1 MEAIII
7 LFLTGI
13 IALFLGI
20 LKQPKLTTISSIL
33 GLISAG
39 IVQYFPLDILSDK
52 YNILKFGDAGNA
64 FVILALLITG
74 LIILTGDKGFQED
87 ETHVGD
93 YHALL
98 LFSLSG
104 GVILLGFQD
113 IFMFFLGLEILSIPL
128 YVLAGAKRQS
138 KESSEAA
145 VKYFFMGAFATCL
158 LLFGVALVYGST
170 QSFELERIL
179 EFTAKNPAGPMFY
192 VGLLF
197 ILASFLFK
205 VGAAPFH
212 FWVPDVYQGSP
223 TVFMGYMSSVVKLV
237 GVFAFVKFFH
247 IAFVN
252 VHEFWTILIAVLITV
267 SMFVGNLSALVQT
280 KFKRLLAYSSITNG
294 SYALM
299 SILYP
304 GSVQDS
310 SLWIFM
316 VGYGLSVVALI
327 TISSIVNDESDEISS
342 LKGIGYK
349 NPLIGLVAIVALLS
363 TSSIPPFT
371 GFYGKLMIFSSVWT
385 NYPWLIILA
394 LINSAIGVYIYLRL
408 IMTILSKE
416 NSETTSK
423 LSIPILQQ
431 VVLISSLLILTF
443 GWIFLACWK

>member
-1 MEAIII
+1 M
-7 LFLTGI
+7 
-13 IALFLGI
+13 
-20 LKQPKLTTISSIL
+20 
-33 GLISAG
+33 
-39 IVQYFPLDILSDK
+39 
-52 YNILKFGDAGNA
+52 
-64 FVILALLITG
+64 
-74 LIILTGDKGFQED
+74 
-87 ETHVGD
+87 
-93 YHALL
+93 
-98 LFSLSG
+98 
-104 GVILLGFQD
+104 
-113 IFMFFLGLEILSIPL
+113 
-128 YVLAGAKRQS
+128 
-138 KESSEAA
+138 
-145 VKYFFMGAFATCL
+145 
-158 LLFGVALVYGST
+158 
-170 QSFELERIL
+170 
-179 EFTAKNPAGPMFY
+179 
-192 VGLLF
+192 
-197 ILASFLFK
+197 
-205 VGAAPFH
+205 
-212 FWVPDVYQGSP
+212 SP
-223 TVFMGYMSSVVKLV
+223 RVVKLV

-252 VHEFWTILIAVLITV
+252 VHEFWTILIAVLITI

-327 TISSIVNDESDEISS
+327 TISTIVNDESDEISS

-363 TSSIPPFT
+363 TSGIPPFT

>member
-1 MEAIII
+1 
-7 LFLTGI
+7 
-13 IALFLGI
+13 
-20 LKQPKLTTISSIL
+20 
-33 GLISAG
+33 
-39 IVQYFPLDILSDK
+39 
-52 YNILKFGDAGNA
+52 
-64 FVILALLITG
+64 
-74 LIILTGDKGFQED
+74 
-87 ETHVGD
+87 
-93 YHALL
+93 
-98 LFSLSG
+98 
-104 GVILLGFQD
+104 
-113 IFMFFLGLEILSIPL
+113 MFFLGLEILSIPL

-179 EFTAKNPAGPMFY
+179 EFTSKNPIRPMFY

-237 GVFAFVKFFH
+237 GVFAFIKFFH

-252 VHEFWTILIAVLITV
+252 VHEFWTILIAVLIAV
-267 SMFVGNLSALVQT
+267 SMFIGNLSALVQT

-299 SILYP
+299 AILYP

-316 VGYGLSVVALI
+316 VGYGLSVVTLI
-327 TISSIVNDESDEISS
+327 TISTIVNDENDDISS

-349 NPLIGLVAIVALLS
+349 NPLIGLAAIIALLS
-363 TSSIPPFT
+363 TSGIPPFT

-394 LINSAIGVYIYLRL
+394 LINSAIGVYIYLKL

-416 NSETTSK
+416 NSDTTPK
-423 LSIPILQQ
+423 LSITILHQI
-431 VVLISSLLILTF
+431 VLIACILILTF
-443 GWIFLACWK
+443 GWIFLAIWK

>member
-20 LKQPKLTTISSIL
+20 LNQPKLTTVFSLI
-33 GLISAG
+33 GLATAG
-39 IVQYFPLDILSDK
+39 FVHYFPLDILSDK

-64 FVILALLITG
+64 FVVLAIVITG
-74 LIILTGDKGFQED
+74 FIILTGDRGFQED
-87 ETHVGD
+87 KTHIGD

-104 GVILLGFQD
+104 GIILLGFQD

-158 LLFGVALVYGST
+158 LLFGVALIYGST
-170 QSFELERIL
+170 QTFELERIL
-179 EFTAKNPAGPMFY
+179 EFTAKNPIRPMFY

-237 GVFAFVKFFH
+237 GVFAFIKFFH

-252 VHEFWTILIAVLITV
+252 VHEFWTILIAVLIAV
-267 SMFVGNLSALVQT
+267 SMFIGNLSALVQT

-299 SILYP
+299 AILYP

-316 VGYGLSVVALI
+316 VGYGLSVVTLI
-327 TISSIVNDESDEISS
+327 TISTIVNDENDDISS

-349 NPLIGLVAIVALLS
+349 NPLIGLAAIIALLS
-363 TSSIPPFT
+363 TSGIPPFT

-394 LINSAIGVYIYLRL
+394 LINSAIGVYIYLKL

-416 NSETTSK
+416 NSDTTPK
-423 LSIPILQQ
+423 LSITILHQI
-431 VVLISSLLILTF
+431 VLIACILILTF
-443 GWIFLACWK
+443 GWIFLAIWK

>member
-7 LFLTGI
+7 IFLTGI

-33 GLISAG
+33 GLVAAG

-52 YNILKFGDAGNA
+52 YNLLIFGDAGNA
-64 FVILALLITG
+64 FVVLGLVITG

-87 ETHVGD
+87 KSHVGD

-104 GVILLGFQD
+104 GIVLVGFQD

-179 EFTAKNPAGPMFY
+179 EFTAKNPVGPMFY

-237 GVFAFVKFFH
+237 GVFAFVKFFQ

-252 VHEFWTILIAVLITV
+252 QKEFWTILIAVLITV

-304 GSVQDS
+304 GSIQDS

-327 TISSIVNDESDEISS
+327 TISMIVNDDSDEISS

-363 TSSIPPFT
+363 TSGIPPFT

-385 NYPWLIILA
+385 NYPWLILLA
-394 LINSAIGVYIYLRL
+394 LINSAIGVYIYLKL

-416 NSETTSK
+416 NSDTTSK
-423 LSIPILQQ
+423 LSINILQQ
-431 VVLISSLLILTF
+431 VVLITSLLILTF
-443 GWIFLACWK
+443 GWIFLSCWK

>member
-7 LFLTGI
+7 IFLTGI

-33 GLISAG
+33 GLVAAG

-52 YNILKFGDAGNA
+52 YNLLIFGDAGNA
-64 FVILALLITG
+64 FVVLGLVITG

-87 ETHVGD
+87 KSHVGD

-104 GVILLGFQD
+104 GIVLVGFQD

-179 EFTAKNPAGPMFY
+179 EFTAKNPVGPMFY

-237 GVFAFVKFFH
+237 GVFAFVKFFQ
-247 IAFVN
+247 IAFVS
-252 VHEFWTILIAVLITV
+252 VHEFWTILIAVLIAV

-304 GSVQDS
+304 GSIQDS

-327 TISSIVNDESDEISS
+327 TISMIVNDDSDEISS

-363 TSSIPPFT
+363 TSGIPPFT

-385 NYPWLIILA
+385 NYPWLILLA
-394 LINSAIGVYIYLRL
+394 LINSAIGVYIYLKL

-416 NSETTSK
+416 NSDTTSK
-423 LSIPILQQ
+423 LSINILQQ
-431 VVLISSLLILTF
+431 VVLITSLLILTF
-443 GWIFLACWK
+443 GWIFLSCWK

>member
-7 LFLTGI
+7 IFLTGI

-33 GLISAG
+33 GLVAAG

-52 YNILKFGDAGNA
+52 YNLLIFGDAGNA
-64 FVILALLITG
+64 FVVLGLVITG

-87 ETHVGD
+87 KSHVGD

-104 GVILLGFQD
+104 GIVLVGFQD

-179 EFTAKNPAGPMFY
+179 EFTAKNPVGPMFY

-197 ILASFLFK
+197 VLASFLFK

-237 GVFAFVKFFH
+237 GVFAFVKFFQ

-252 VHEFWTILIAVLITV
+252 QKEFWTILIAVLITV

-304 GSVQDS
+304 GSIQDS

-327 TISSIVNDESDEISS
+327 TISMIVNDDSDEISS

-363 TSSIPPFT
+363 TSGIPPFT

-385 NYPWLIILA
+385 NYPWLILLA
-394 LINSAIGVYIYLRL
+394 LINSAIGVYIYLKL

-416 NSETTSK
+416 NSDTTSK
-423 LSIPILQQ
+423 LSINILQQ
-431 VVLISSLLILTF
+431 VVLITSLLILTF
-443 GWIFLACWK
+443 GWIFLSCWK